1 MLARELVQ
9 NLNFL
14 QNLPTKFRVK
24 EQVFDLNQ
32 SSVSSVCPPSWKW
45 TRQKNAVRSRAHSA
59 THDHGTQ
66 TRTNFG

>member
-14 QNLPTKFRVK
+14 QNLPRKFRVK

-32 SSVSSVCPPSWKW
+32 SSVSSVCPPSWKMD
-45 TRQKNAVRSRAHSA
+45 TSEECGEIAGS
-59 THDHGTQ
+59 
-66 TRTNFG
+66 